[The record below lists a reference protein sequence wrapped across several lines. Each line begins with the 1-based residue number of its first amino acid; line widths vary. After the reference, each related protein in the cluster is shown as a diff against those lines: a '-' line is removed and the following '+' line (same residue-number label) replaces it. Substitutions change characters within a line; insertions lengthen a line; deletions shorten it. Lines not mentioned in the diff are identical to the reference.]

1 MVAMTKRT
9 RKAYWR
15 VRDREGI
22 SWRFTW
28 DPKAQS
34 LSMRMPR
41 GLDYRITS
49 EELVAALFMCGPDR
63 RTKGQRE
70 RDSRQLHLFDVC
82 SPTPDHRNA

>member
-1 MVAMTKRT
+1 MVAMTERT

-15 VRDREGI
+15 VLDREGI
-22 SWRFTW
+22 SWRFTY

-41 GLDYRITS
+41 GLDYPITM
-49 EELVAALFMCGPDR
+49 EELISLLFLRGPAR
-63 RTKGQRE
+63 RSKGQRE

-82 SPTPDHRNA
+82 SPTPDHARG